1 MKKIALTLALI
12 AFAFAANAQLT
23 ISANIGGNMTSGT
36 VVTNTHITVVTDSS
50 VTRTDTMENRMD
62 LTFGMKIGYKF
73 GKAQVGVAG
82 SYGMYTIK
90 NQPLDLTLVPV
101 VSTHMP
107 GWAYTGKMS
116 TKGSSFMVAPY
127 FRYDVLTAGDVAL
140 FVELDLFYSK
150 VMNPKMSAEVRNWN
164 IAMPAIAMTD
174 TCNNRVV
181 PRSTTS
187 MGARVLPG
195 LSWQLSNH
203 CGIDLYLDFLSLAYY
218 TSTNVF
224 TTMDYGFHI
233 SPDQQVTYDVT
244 ATETITKTTEYG
256 GGLTGTPLLTDIG
269 VNNWVRVGFNL
280 TF

>member
-101 VSTHMP
+101 VSTQMP
-107 GWAYTGKMS
+107 GWAYSGKMS

-127 FRYDVLTAGDVAL
+127 FRYDVLTAGD
-140 FVELDLFYSK
+140 K
-150 VMNPKMSAEVRNWN
+150 VTLIGFGTFEVRQRAAKKGINPSTKQPVK
-164 IAMPAIAMTD
+164 IPAKK
-174 TCNNRVV
+174 V
-181 PRSTTS
+181 PAFKA
-187 MGARVLPG
+187 GKALKEAV
-195 LSWQLSNH
+195 
-203 CGIDLYLDFLSLAYY
+203 A
-218 TSTNVF
+218 
-224 TTMDYGFHI
+224 
-233 SPDQQVTYDVT
+233 
-244 ATETITKTTEYG
+244 KKKK
-256 GGLTGTPLLTDIG
+256 
-269 VNNWVRVGFNL
+269 
-280 TF
+280 